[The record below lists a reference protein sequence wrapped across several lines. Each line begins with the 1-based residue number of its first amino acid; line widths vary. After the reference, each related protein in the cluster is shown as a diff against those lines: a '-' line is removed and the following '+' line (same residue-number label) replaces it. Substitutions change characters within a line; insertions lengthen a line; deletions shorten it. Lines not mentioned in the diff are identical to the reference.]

1 MKKILLS
8 FLGVACFVACSDS
21 DPSPSGFAMDDSFEI
36 VLDKATYEYIASKK
50 DTAMVVYNAVCK
62 EGTLGNLVWK
72 EKEEKGDTLQ
82 VSFNSKKKIVSTKNA
97 SDEEWS
103 KFDYEGSVFPLGL
116 WKEGEDAVMQGAMKL
131 TNKKELQMVLSY
143 SGNCFLED
151 YYKGLEEESEL
162 EYTELEGDEEIES
175 MSPMPELEIKSCS
188 EATMYD
194 GLVTLKI
201 ESLKESSG
209 NLSLIYKSKRCP
221 IAYSLRYAKS
231 ESDCKA
237 AYDEFLL
244 DKEAEE
250 FDFDEY
256 SVVLD
261 QDEYCI
267 AELMLA
273 LHKDLGVPL
282 SEGVLQGKVVKF
294 AKTLTKVSR

>member
-21 DPSPSGFAMDDSFEI
+21 DSSPSGFAMDDSFEI
-36 VLDKATYEYIASKK
+36 VLDKATYEYIADKK

-72 EKEEKGDTLQ
+72 EKTEKGDTLQ

-97 SDEEWS
+97 SDEEWG

-116 WKEGEDAVMQGAMKL
+116 WKEGEDAVMQYAMKF
-131 TNKKELQMVLSY
+131 TNKKEMQMVLSY
-143 SGNCFLED
+143 SGSCFLED
-151 YYKGLEEESEL
+151 YYKGLEESEL
-162 EYTELEGDEEIES
+162 EDTEVETDEGMESMIPVAELEVRN
-175 MSPMPELEIKSCS
+175 CS

-194 GLVTLKI
+194 GLVTMKI

-221 IAYSLRYAKS
+221 ISFSLRYAKS

-256 SVVLD
+256 SVVLN

-294 AKTLTKVSR
+294 AKTLGNLSR

>member
-21 DPSPSGFAMDDSFEI
+21 DSSPSGFAMDDSFEI
-36 VLDKATYEYIASKK
+36 VLDKATYEYIAGKK

-97 SDEEWS
+97 SDEEWN
-103 KFDYEGSVFPLGL
+103 KFDYDGSVFPLGL
-116 WKEGEDAVMQGAMKL
+116 WKEGEDAVMQYAMKFASKQEMQL
-131 TNKKELQMVLSY
+131 VFAY
-143 SGNCFLED
+143 SGSCFLED
-151 YYKGLEEESEL
+151 YYKGLEESEL
-162 EYTELEGDEEIES
+162 EDTEIETDEGMESMIPMAELEVRN
-175 MSPMPELEIKSCS
+175 CS

-194 GLVTLKI
+194 GLVTMKI

-221 IAYSLRYAKS
+221 ISFSLRYAKS

-244 DKEAEE
+244 DKEAEK

-273 LHKDLGVPL
+273 LHKDLGIPL
-282 SEGVLQGKVVKF
+282 SEGVLQRKVVKF
-294 AKTLTKVSR
+294 AKTLGNLSR

>member
-8 FLGVACFVACSDS
+8 FFGVACFVACSDS
-21 DPSPSGFAMDDSFEI
+21 DSSPSGFAMDDSFEI
-36 VLDKATYEYIASKK
+36 VLDKATYEYIADKK

-72 EKEEKGDTLQ
+72 EKTEKGDTLQ

-97 SDEEWS
+97 SDEEWG

-116 WKEGEDAVMQGAMKL
+116 WKEGEDAVMQYAMKF
-131 TNKKELQMVLSY
+131 TNKKEMQMVLSY
-143 SGNCFLED
+143 SGSCFLED
-151 YYKGLEEESEL
+151 YYKGLEESEL
-162 EYTELEGDEEIES
+162 EDTEVETDEGMESMIPVAELEVRN
-175 MSPMPELEIKSCS
+175 CS

-194 GLVTLKI
+194 GLVTMKI

-221 IAYSLRYAKS
+221 ISFSLRYAKS

-256 SVVLD
+256 SVVLN

-294 AKTLTKVSR
+294 AKTLGNLSR

>member
-1 MKKILLS
+1 MKKFLFSL
-8 FLGVACFVACSDS
+8 LGVACLVACSDS
-21 DPSPSGFAMDDSFEI
+21 DSSSSPGFAMDDSFEI
-36 VLDKATYEYIASKK
+36 IIDKATYEYIIDKE
-50 DTAMVVYNAVCK
+50 DTMMVVYNAVCK
-62 EGTLGNLVWK
+62 EGTLGNLVWT
-72 EKEEKGDTLQ
+72 EKVEEGDTLQ

-116 WKEGEDAVMQGAMKL
+116 WREVDDAIMQYGMNF
-131 TNKKELQMVLSY
+131 TNKKELQFVFGY
-143 SGNCFLED
+143 SGSCFLED
-151 YYKGLEEESEL
+151 YYKAYEEESEL
-162 EYTELEGDEEIES
+162 EDTETEEMES
-175 MSPMPELEIKSCS
+175 MMPATEFEVKNCA
-188 EATMYD
+188 EVTMYD
-194 GLVTLKI
+194 GLVTMKI

-209 NLSLIYKSKRCP
+209 NISMIYKEKKCP
-221 IAYSLRYAKS
+221 ISFSLRYAKS

-250 FDFDEY
+250 FYFDDY
-256 SVVLD
+256 SVVLQ

-294 AKTLTKVSR
+294 AKTLGNLSR

>member
-21 DPSPSGFAMDDSFEI
+21 DSSPSGFAMDDSFEI
-36 VLDKATYEYIASKK
+36 VLDKATYEYIADKK

-72 EKEEKGDTLQ
+72 EKTEKGDTLQ

-97 SDEEWS
+97 SDEEWG

-116 WKEGEDAVMQGAMKL
+116 WKEGEDAVMQYAMKFASKQEMQL
-131 TNKKELQMVLSY
+131 VFAY
-143 SGNCFLED
+143 SGSCFLED
-151 YYKGLEEESEL
+151 YYKGLEESEL
-162 EYTELEGDEEIES
+162 EDTEVETDEGMESMIPVAELEVRN
-175 MSPMPELEIKSCS
+175 CS

-194 GLVTLKI
+194 GLVTMKI

-221 IAYSLRYAKS
+221 ISFSLRYAKS

-256 SVVLD
+256 SVVLN

-294 AKTLTKVSR
+294 AKTLGNLSR